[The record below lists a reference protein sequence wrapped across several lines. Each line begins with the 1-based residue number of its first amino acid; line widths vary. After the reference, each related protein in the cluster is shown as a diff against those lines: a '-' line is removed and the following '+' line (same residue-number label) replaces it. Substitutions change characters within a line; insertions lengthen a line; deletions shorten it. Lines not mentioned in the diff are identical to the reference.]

1 MLVFIANIAHGRAD
15 NTAWVLTSV
24 SCRVENNHRARRWR
38 KGWMGNYSHNSV
50 PSMLN
55 GWSFTS
61 VKFHSILSGFLLFF
75 PNGLL
80 TERPANGCCLR
91 NLAADY
97 RSCSLMRATC
107 CYNSMKFE
115 TCCLMMSWD
124 WNVFYSRD
132 KWRPVTLSVMI
143 HSQQHCHD

>member
-1 MLVFIANIAHGRAD
+1 MGKKHSRRAD
-15 NTAWVLTSV
+15 VGFYCQHCTRESRQYSLGINISFLS
-24 SCRVENNHRARRWR
+24 SR
-38 KGWMGNYSHNSV
+38 KQPQSKKVKEGVNGKLFTQLS
-50 PSMLN
+50 PLN
-55 GWSFTS
+55 AKWLVFTS

-115 TCCLMMSWD
+115 TCCLMMS
-124 WNVFYSRD
+124 
-132 KWRPVTLSVMI
+132 
-143 HSQQHCHD
+143 